1 MPPPYAPIAWQSATT
16 NTPLQ
21 RKLSQ
26 TVSTH
31 IIFIYSILER
41 FQRARMYTRCRRNE
55 PKANE
60 ILTVLIDGRTA
71 VRRSSDRIGPGQTR
85 VARHPAHKGRPG
97 RTGVVRRSE
106 NNGGPSGTDVVKRPA
121 SRGGPVNRGDPVG
134 RRGPGRTEA
143 GL

>member
-21 RKLSQ
+21 RKLSR

-41 FQRARMYTRCRRNE
+41 FQRARTYARCRRNE

-60 ILTVLIDGRTA
+60 ILTVLVDGRTA
-71 VRRSSDRIGPGQTR
+71 ARRSSGRTG
-85 VARHPAHKGRPG
+85 VARRPAHRGRPG
-97 RTGVVRRSE
+97 RTGVARRPES
-106 NNGGPSGTDVVKRPA
+106 NGGPGGTDVAKRPA
-121 SRGGPVNRGDPVG
+121 SRGGPASRGDPAG
-134 RRGPGRTEA
+134 RGGPGRTGA
-143 GL
+143 GS